1 MLPTEVET
9 NYVIIIISSQIAVI
23 GLKKSGSKFSSL
35 LYVLDIIFDLE
46 EIPSFGPLPKGQSK
60 DYQIKM
66 DLNGSV

>member
-1 MLPTEVET
+1 M
-9 NYVIIIISSQIAVI
+9 I